1 MCYLQFYNKIK
12 VEFKVDF
19 SNINLKNRNDKKKYE
34 PIKSSF

>member
-19 SNINLKNRNDKKKYE
+19 SNINLKNRNDKKKVWTY
-34 PIKSSF
+34 